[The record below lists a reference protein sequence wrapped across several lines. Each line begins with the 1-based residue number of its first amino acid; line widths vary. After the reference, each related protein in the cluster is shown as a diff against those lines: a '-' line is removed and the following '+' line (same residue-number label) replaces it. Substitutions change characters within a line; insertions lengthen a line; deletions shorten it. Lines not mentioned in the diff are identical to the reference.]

1 MWVNV
6 TKPID
11 AWTEPK
17 DGLISSET
25 ESPAS
30 KPSNRHISFCF
41 YEELPALGH
50 NDWEQW
56 TWFYWDWAVLSVLNH
71 LQKTHTPKHTPGSSP
86 SAIPRTAHFSGH
98 LWLLTVKTPV
108 QSCQYLSSFSRER
121 LILAVFLCLFIWVSE
136 CSRSWPPSH
145 WLSHWLLGL
154 QVCLHVWRFYL
165 KKMVAFRKLLCALQI

>member
-71 LQKTHTPKHTPGSSP
+71 LQKTHTHLKIPLVAVLLGYHALPTSVVTSAYLQWRHQSKAANICQPFPG
-86 SAIPRTAHFSGH
+86 R
-98 LWLLTVKTPV
+98 
-108 QSCQYLSSFSRER
+108 R
-121 LILAVFLCLFIWVSE
+121 ILAVFLCLFIWVSE

-154 QVCLHVWRFYL
+154 QVCLHVWRFY
-165 KKMVAFRKLLCALQI
+165 F